1 MTHNEINAAM
11 ALISMLSLIFCIL
24 MGIWCHKL
32 LKTNRALEDEI
43 LELTRGWHEM

>member
-1 MTHNEINAAM
+1 MTGNEINFAI
-11 ALISMLSLIFCIL
+11 ALLGLLSLVFCIL

-32 LKTNRALEDEI
+32 LKTNRDLEDEI